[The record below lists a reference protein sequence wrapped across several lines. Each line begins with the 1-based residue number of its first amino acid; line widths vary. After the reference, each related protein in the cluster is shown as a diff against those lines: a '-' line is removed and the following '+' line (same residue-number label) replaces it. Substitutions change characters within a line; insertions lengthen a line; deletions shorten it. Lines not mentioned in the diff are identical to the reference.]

1 MIAHTNS
8 HEDKKGLL
16 IIHPGALGDVLL
28 ARPVLHALR
37 SQFPQHEIALLSAK
51 GVGSLLRDCAEIDRT
66 FPLEAMH
73 LSQLFAGCE
82 SLGESF
88 RTWLGSCERAVG
100 WLRDAEAAVSN
111 TLLAVGV
118 RYINLQSP
126 NSPELVAVHQADR
139 YFEAIGIDAS
149 RKGFTYSLVLP
160 ADLKR
165 QGQAILQAC
174 DWSGESPLV
183 MIHPGSGSVHKCVEA
198 WRFATVIE
206 WLIKADMT
214 PILIEGPADC
224 QPVAKVLSS
233 LTRPVPVIRNQNLSA
248 VAGALAKAALYLGHD
263 SGMTHLAA
271 ALAIPTVACFGP
283 SHASRWAPLGP
294 TVSVVSG
301 MPCVC
306 SNWNEVERCHE
317 RVCLQIPSES
327 MIEACRTQLTRR
339 S

>member
-1 MIAHTNS
+1 MIARTNS
-8 HEDKKGLL
+8 HADKTGLL

-37 SQFPQHEIALLSAK
+37 VQFPQHEFALLSANA
-51 GVGSLLRDCAEIDRT
+51 VGSLLRDCAEVDRT

-73 LSQLFAGCE
+73 LSQLFAGFE
-82 SLGESF
+82 SLGGSF
-88 RTWLGSCERAVG
+88 RTWLGTCERAVG

-111 TLLAVGV
+111 TLRTVGV

-126 NSPELVAVHQADR
+126 FSSDLVAVHQADR
-139 YFEAIGIDAS
+139 YFEAIGIEGS
-149 RKGFTYSLVLP
+149 GKGFTYPLVLP

-165 QGQAILQAC
+165 QSQAILQAC

-183 MIHPGSGSVHKCVEA
+183 LIHPGSGSVHKCVEA
-198 WRFATVIE
+198 GRLATVIE
-206 WLIKADMT
+206 WLIKAGMT

-224 QPVAKVLSS
+224 QTVAKVLSS
-233 LTRPVPVIRNQNLSA
+233 LTTQVPVIRSQNLSA
-248 VAGALAKAALYLGHD
+248 VAGAMAKAALYLGHD

-283 SHASRWAPLGP
+283 THASRWAPLGP
-294 TVSVVSG
+294 TVSIVSG

-306 SNWNEVERCHE
+306 SNWSEVERCHE
-317 RVCLQIPSES
+317 RVCLQIPSEC
-327 MIEACRTQLTRR
+327 MIEACRTQLMRR

>member
-111 TLLAVGV
+111 TLRAVGV

>member
-111 TLLAVGV
+111 TLRAVGV

-126 NSPELVAVHQADR
+126 FSPELVAVHQADR
-139 YFEAIGIDAS
+139 YFEAIGIDTS

-283 SHASRWAPLGP
+283 SHAFRWAPLGP

>member
-111 TLLAVGV
+111 TLRAVGV

-126 NSPELVAVHQADR
+126 FSPELVAVHQADR

-283 SHASRWAPLGP
+283 SHAFRWAPLGP